1 MLLVSKIKEDLILE
15 TSKILNYLV
24 CMCLIKGQNGEIE
37 EKKMMMRKDRTEVA
51 ETYLICLGLLLTLVK
66 GNPKQIGCI

>member
-1 MLLVSKIKEDLILE
+1 MVKLKK
-15 TSKILNYLV
+15 
-24 CMCLIKGQNGEIE
+24 
-37 EKKMMMRKDRTEVA
+37 KKMMMRKDRTEVA

>member
-24 CMCLIKGQNGEIE
+24 CMCLIKGLYTRKKNIITIYKYFFYLKKSFSIKITQNGEIE
-37 EKKMMMRKDRTEVA
+37 EKEDDDEER
-51 ETYLICLGLLLTLVK
+51 
-66 GNPKQIGCI
+66 

>member
-24 CMCLIKGQNGEIE
+24 CMCLIKGLYIH
-37 EKKMMMRKDRTEVA
+37 A
-51 ETYLICLGLLLTLVK
+51 EGYNHNIK
-66 GNPKQIGCI
+66 